1 MRRVAS
7 IEGVRFRCSL
17 QGASRLYVLLTHR
30 NLWRAGWRLKRA
42 FRFRKFFGYFLPKKV
57 TTRNNLQTL
66 YSVCVTVWTVTPQC
80 WAGWRDGSPARRLLR
95 AGLPSGVFFSSTKL
109 HEGHEEGMRRF
120 GFFAS
125 FRMTVRV
132 WRSFLCCRELTDTL
146 AVSPAVT
153 AAAHD
158 GEVPTGPLRTASSGR
173 KCSSQNSFV
182 PRRFCLPSH
191 PPPLRQVPAGV
202 S

>member
-1 MRRVAS
+1 V
-7 IEGVRFRCSL
+7 
-17 QGASRLYVLLTHR
+17 Q
-30 NLWRAGWRLKRA
+30 
-42 FRFRKFFGYFLPKKV
+42 
-57 TTRNNLQTL
+57 
-66 YSVCVTVWTVTPQC
+66 
-80 WAGWRDGSPARRLLR
+80 PARGFSALCTAHAPKPMARGVAIEACVPIPQVLWLLSSKESNNKKNLRGNTVLRLRHGMDRDAPVLGWV
-95 AGLPSGVFFSSTKL
+95 AGRESRTTPVARWTPVRCFFSSTKL

-132 WRSFLCCRELTDTL
+132 WRSVLCCRELTDTL
-146 AVSPAVT
+146 AVSSAVT

-158 GEVPTGPLRTASSGR
+158 GEVPTGLLRTASSGR

-182 PRRFCLPSH
+182 PRRLCLPSH
-191 PPPLRQVPAGV
+191 PPPLRQVPAAV